1 MISSDEEEQ
10 IYDMA
15 CSYLGGTDEVL
26 LIVEYGGDGVNPE
39 DAYKLVA
46 EKLFERAKKK
56 YKEFVHLATDKRND
70 ACEIWTGQS
79 RIVVTNNKEYLATMK
94 YVDLAFYFGSN
105 IRHPGDEPVECDNL
119 PL

>member
-26 LIVEYGGDGVNPE
+26 LIVEYGGYGVEPK

-46 EKLFERAKKK
+46 EKLFKRVQKK
-56 YKEFVHLATDKRND
+56 YKEFVVMDRAEWRPDIY
-70 ACEIWTGQS
+70 EIAVGQS

-94 YVDLAFYFGSN
+94 YIDLAFYFGSN
-105 IRHPGDEPVECDNL
+105 VRHPGDEPAE
-119 PL
+119 